1 MSEMIANRYL
11 IAKDL
16 GHGGMADVYL
26 AMDTVLNREV
36 AIKLLR
42 GELCADPVSLLRF
55 QREANAASALTHP
68 NIVEIYD
75 VGEYNGRQY
84 IVMEYVRGKTLKQ
97 LIANRG
103 ALDNQE
109 SVTIMKQLVD
119 AVREAHAHGIIHRDI
134 KPQNVLIK
142 DDGTI
147 KITDFGIALAEDA
160 VQLTQTDSVMGS
172 VHYLAPEVAR
182 GETASE
188 QSDIYSLG
196 IVLYELLC
204 GDVPFHGD
212 SPIQIAMKHMEE
224 DVPSVRELNPNVPQS
239 LENIITKA
247 TAKNKAYRYRS
258 AEEMLEDISTCL
270 DDSRKNEEKLVLGDN
285 PFGSTI
291 TIQKLDNKTTK
302 DTNKEHPPFNLLNT
316 TLGILLIILAV
327 AATLGI
333 MVISRQNADKT
344 IPMIDITGMTMEQ
357 ATFELEN
364 VGLSMGKATYMM
376 TDDIPEGIIISS
388 SPAKEEPVEKGTAV
402 NVSVSRGE
410 YFVIGDYSGK
420 QENEVR
426 SLLSQ
431 HSNVRITIEREYNSS
446 YEAGTVI
453 RQELL
458 LPGDKI
464 DTTIRYELKLIV
476 ASYLEFL
483 IPSDLVGKNIY
494 EAKNLLEGMGAT
506 VLLNPM
512 DRSTLTEEE
521 LKTIV
526 FDTVIRY
533 APDSGYYVQREGNY
547 ITLYYY

>member
-75 VGEYNGRQY
+75 VGEFEGRQY

-97 LIANRG
+97 LIASRG
-103 ALDNQE
+103 ALDTQE
-109 SVTIMKQLVD
+109 AITIMKQLVD
-119 AVREAHAHGIIHRDI
+119 AVREAHSHGIIHRDI

-196 IVLYELLC
+196 ICLYELLC

-224 DVPSVRELNPNVPQS
+224 DVPFVRDLNPTVPQS
-239 LENIITKA
+239 VENVIIKA
-247 TAKNKAYRYRS
+247 TAKNKAYRYHS
-258 AEEMLEDISTCL
+258 AAEMLEDISTCL
-270 DDSRKNEEKLVLGDN
+270 DEKRAKEERLVLGDN
-285 PFGSTI
+285 PFGGTI
-291 TIQKLDNKTTK
+291 TIKKLDEKTAK
-302 DTNKEHPPFNLLNT
+302 DPETPKPPINFVN
-316 TLGILLIILAV
+316 IILGVLLMILAT

-333 MVISRQNADKT
+333 LFISRENESKQMK
-344 IPMIDITGMTMEQ
+344 MIDITGMNVEQ
-357 ATFELEN
+357 GRFELEN
-364 VGLSMGKATYMM
+364 VGLSMGKITYMM
-376 TDDIPEGIIISS
+376 TDDIEEGIIIAS
-388 SPAKEEPVEKGTAV
+388 SPQKDDDVEKGTSI
-402 NVSVSRGE
+402 NVTVSEGK
-410 YFVIGDYSGK
+410 YFIIQDYSGK
-420 QENEVR
+420 KESEVR
-426 SLLSQ
+426 SILSPYP
-431 HSNVRITIEREYNSS
+431 NVRISVEREYNSS
-446 YEAGTVI
+446 YEAGVVI
-453 RQELL
+453 RQESL

-464 DTTIRYELKLIV
+464 DNKIRYDLKLIV

-483 IPSDLVGKNIY
+483 IPSDLIGKNVY
-494 EAKNLLEGMGAT
+494 EAKNQLEAMGAT

-512 DRSTLTEEE
+512 DRNALSEEE
-521 LKTIV
+521 LATIT

-533 APDSGYYVQREGNY
+533 SPDSGYYVQREGNY

>member
-420 QENEVR
+420 QESEVR
-426 SLLSQ
+426 TLLSQ

>member
-247 TAKNKAYRYRS
+247 TAKNKAYRYHS

-420 QENEVR
+420 QESEVR
-426 SLLSQ
+426 TLLSQ

>member
-302 DTNKEHPPFNLLNT
+302 DTKKEHPPFNLLNT

-420 QENEVR
+420 QESEVR